1 MTASPYVLLDDSL
14 TPGGRS
20 LLFTAPERVVAAYA
34 PEKVDTALD
43 DVSAGLAAG
52 LHAAGFFAYELG
64 YCLEPKLRN
73 LLPAERRVPLL
84 WIGLFRHAQ
93 PLDDSGARAW
103 LDAHGGAERAK
114 ISSLK
119 LFWPREQ
126 YDRAFTAVED
136 YIAAGDVY
144 QINLTMKYRFAFEGD
159 PVALYAALRRKQR
172 VAYGALIHTPELDVL
187 SLSPE
192 LFFRREGKHIST
204 RPMKGTAPRGRTP
217 REDARLKTWLA
228 VDEKQRAENL
238 MIVDLLR
245 NDLGRVAKI
254 GSVEVTDL
262 FTVETYRSVHQ
273 MTSGITAEL
282 RSDMGLRDMLYA
294 LFPCGSV
301 TGAPKV
307 RAMEI
312 ISELEGGP
320 RGVYT
325 GAIGHIAPSGDA
337 QFNVAIRTVVLQGNH
352 GEMGIGGGIVADSKV
367 ESEFEEC
374 LLKAHFLTKVDAPF
388 ELIETLRF
396 ERARGFHLLERHLAR
411 LHSSATHFG
420 YPFSREAVLAALEAE
435 AARIEAPVTLVR
447 LLLAEDGAITV
458 TSTPIE
464 LPTRDTVWRFVIS
477 DQRLDEKEPLFY
489 HKTTRRQFFD
499 QEMERQKALTGCDEV
514 VFLNKKGELTEGT
527 RTNLFVEL
535 DGRLFTPALTCG
547 LLPGTLREEL
557 LDLSRAAASEA
568 ILTPQD
574 LLAAERIYLGNSV
587 RGLIRADLIQD
598 KTEKSEPRER
608 ARAAAGS

>member
-20 LLFTAPERVVAAYA
+20 LLFTEPERIVAAYA
-34 PEKVDTALD
+34 AEDVDAALD
-43 DVSAGLAAG
+43 DISAGLARG

-64 YCLEPKLRN
+64 YCLEPKLSS
-73 LLPAERRVPLL
+73 LLPAERAVPLL
-84 WIGLFRHAQ
+84 WVGLFRDAH
-93 PLDDSGARAW
+93 PLDDPGTRAW
-103 LDAHGGAERAK
+103 LDSHGAGERAK
-114 ISSLK
+114 IFSLK
-119 LFWPREQ
+119 LSWTREQ
-126 YDRAFTAVED
+126 YDRAFATVED

-172 VAYGALIHTPELDVL
+172 VAYGALIHTPEFDVL

-192 LFFRREGKHIST
+192 LFFRREGKHLST

-254 GSVEVTDL
+254 GSVEVSDL

-282 RSDMGLRDMLYA
+282 RSNMGLEDMLSA

-312 ISELEGGP
+312 IGEIEAGP

-337 QFNVAIRTVVLQGNH
+337 QFNVAIRTVVLEGNR
-352 GEMGIGGGIVADSKV
+352 GELGIGGGIVADSKA
-367 ESEFEEC
+367 EFEYEEC

-388 ELIETLRF
+388 DLIETLRF
-396 ERARGFHLLERHLAR
+396 ERGRGFHLLERHVAR
-411 LHSSATHFG
+411 LQSSAAHFG

-435 AARIEAPVTLVR
+435 AARIDAPVALVR
-447 LLLAEDGAITV
+447 LLLAEDGIITV

-477 DQRLDEKEPLFY
+477 DQRLDEKDPLFY

-499 QEMERQKALTGCDEV
+499 REMERQKALTGCDEV

-535 DGRLFTPALTCG
+535 DGRLFTPALACG

-557 LDLSRAAASEA
+557 LDLPRAAASEA
-568 ILTPQD
+568 VLTPQD
-574 LLAAERIYLGNSV
+574 LLEADRIYLGNSV
-587 RGLIRADLIQD
+587 RGLIRAELIQRQD
-598 KTEKSEPRER
+598 KMGEPRER
-608 ARAAAGS
+608 ARAAAGT

>member
-1 MTASPYVLLDDSL
+1 MTASPYILLDDSL

-20 LLFTAPERVVAAYA
+20 LLFTEPERIVAAYV
-34 PEKVDTALD
+34 PEEVDIALD
-43 DVSAGLAAG
+43 QVSEGLVLG
-52 LHAAGFFAYELG
+52 QHAAGFFAYELG
-64 YCLEPKLRN
+64 YCLEPKLRD
-73 LLPAERRVPLL
+73 LLPADRPVPLF
-84 WIGLFRHAQ
+84 WIGLFRAPR
-93 PLDDSGARAW
+93 PLDDQATRAW
-103 LDAHGGAERAK
+103 LEQNGAAERAK
-114 ISSLK
+114 ISGLNLS
-119 LFWPREQ
+119 WTREQ
-126 YDRAFTAVED
+126 YDRAFAAVED

-144 QINLTMKYRFAFEGD
+144 QINLTMKFRFAFEGD

-172 VAYGALIHTPELDVL
+172 VAYGALIHTAEFDVL

-192 LFFRREGKHIST
+192 LFFRREAKHIST

-228 VDEKQRAENL
+228 MDEKQRAENL

-273 MTSGITAEL
+273 MTSGISAEL
-282 RSDMGLRDMLYA
+282 RSDMGLKDMLHA

-312 ISELEGGP
+312 IRELEAGS

-337 QFNVAIRTVVLQGNH
+337 QFNVAIRTVVLEGNC

-367 ESEFEEC
+367 DSEFEEC
-374 LLKAHFLTKVDAPF
+374 LLKAHFLTKVDTPF

-396 ERARGFHLLERHLAR
+396 ERGKGFHLLERHLAR
-411 LHSSATHFG
+411 LQSSSAHFG
-420 YPFSREAVLAALEAE
+420 YPFTRDAVMAALDAE
-435 AARIEAPVTLVR
+435 AARIEAPVALVR
-447 LLLAEDGAITV
+447 LLLAEHGAITV

-477 DQRLDEKEPLFY
+477 DQRLDEKDPFFY
-489 HKTTRRQFFD
+489 HKTTRRQFYD
-499 QEMERQKALTGCDEV
+499 REMERQKALTGCDEV
-514 VFLNKKGELTEGT
+514 VFLNKKGELTEAT
-527 RTNLFVEL
+527 RTNLFIEI

-557 LDLSRAAASEA
+557 LDLPRAAASEA
-568 ILTPQD
+568 VLTPQD
-574 LLAAERIYLGNSV
+574 LLAADRIYLGNSV
-587 RGLIRADLIQD
+587 RGLIRAELIQPQR
-598 KTEKSEPRER
+598 EEAEPREQI
-608 ARAAAGS
+608 RAAAGS

>member
-20 LLFTAPERVVAAYA
+20 LLFTGPERIISAAS
-34 PEKVDTALD
+34 PEEVDAALE
-43 DVSAGLAAG
+43 DVSAGLARG
-52 LHAAGFFAYELG
+52 LHAAGFFSYELG
-64 YCLEPKLRN
+64 YCLEPKLKH
-73 LLPAERRVPLL
+73 LLPAGRRVPLL
-84 WIGLFRHAQ
+84 WIGLFAAPRA
-93 PLDDSGARAW
+93 LDDAQTRAW
-103 LDAHGGAERAK
+103 LDSHGGGGRAK
-114 ISSLK
+114 ISDLALS
-119 LFWPREQ
+119 WTRDA
-126 YDRAFTAVED
+126 YTSAFDKVED

-144 QINLTMKYRFAFEGD
+144 QINLTLKYRFAFDGD

-172 VAYGALIHTPELDVL
+172 VAYGALIHTGDHDVL

-192 LFFRREGKHIST
+192 LFFRREGKHMST

-228 VDEKQRAENL
+228 MDEKQRAENL

-254 GSVEVTDL
+254 GSVEVSDL

-273 MTSGITAEL
+273 MTSGISAEL
-282 RSDMGLRDMLYA
+282 RSDMGLKDMLRA

-312 ISELEGGP
+312 IRELESEP
-320 RGVYT
+320 RGIYT

-337 QFNVAIRTVVLQGNH
+337 QFNVAIRTVVLDAEG
-352 GEMGIGGGIVADSKV
+352 GEMGIGSGIVADSKA
-367 ESEFEEC
+367 ESEFDEC
-374 LLKAHFLTKVDAPF
+374 LLKAQFLTRPDAPF
-388 ELIETLRF
+388 SLIETIRYQ
-396 ERARGFHLLERHLAR
+396 RGKGLHLLERHLAR
-411 LHSSATHFG
+411 LQSSAGHFG
-420 YPFSREAVLAALEAE
+420 YPFARETILAALDAE
-435 AARIEAPVTLVR
+435 VARIAAPVAMVR
-447 LLLAEDGAITV
+447 LLLAEDGGITV

-477 DQRLDEKEPLFY
+477 DQRLDEKDPFFY
-489 HKTTRRQFFD
+489 HKTTRRQFYD
-499 QEMERQKALTGCDEV
+499 REMERQKALSGCDEV

-527 RTNLFVEL
+527 RTNLFIEI

-557 LDLSRAAASEA
+557 LDLPRAAASEA

-574 LLAAERIYLGNSV
+574 LRDADRVYLGNSV
-587 RGLIRADLIQD
+587 RGLIRAELIGAERD
-598 KTEKSEPRER
+598 EGAREP
-608 ARAAAGS
+608 AHAGAGL